1 MFGGYPHPLWGWGQG
16 GGWVRARTYTRAH
29 NAQATPAYICA
40 GGGDARIRE
49 PAGATPARVSRCAL
63 RVAARETRLR
73 VVISAGIKP
82 SELAPYGSKSLD
94 LSMLCGVF
102 ARVGATAGATIGQKN
117 SAPAAYRSAI
127 LIRARRARRAHTRGD
142 RRAGI
147 AAVDKA
153 SRC

>member
-1 MFGGYPHPLWGWGQG
+1 M
-16 GGWVRARTYTRAH
+16 RARTYTRAH

-49 PAGATPARVSRCAL
+49 QAGATRAHEQVRSAPARVSRCAL

-94 LSMLCGVF
+94 LSAF
-102 ARVGATAGATIGQKN
+102 A
-117 SAPAAYRSAI
+117 
-127 LIRARRARRAHTRGD
+127 
-142 RRAGI
+142 
-147 AAVDKA
+147 
-153 SRC
+153 